1 MADKIEKRIRDAL
14 HTPVPERLDERINRL
29 FDSVGTHLPVIP
41 HRVPTPLFT
50 PRTVLRYCTV
60 LILFTSAF
68 LIFFLYTHETNPET
82 ASLVPEST
90 RTIQEE
96 TPVFNRPGMIVTQL
110 YAATNQGDT
119 VTLMKRL

>member
-14 HTPVPERLDERINRL
+14 HKPVPERLDERINRL
-29 FDSVGTHLPVIP
+29 FDSVGVHPRVMP
-41 HRVPTPLFT
+41 HCVPTPLFT

-68 LIFFLYTHETNPET
+68 LIFFLYTHETNPKT

-96 TPVFNRPGMIVTQL
+96 TPVSNRPGMIVTQL

-119 VTLMKRL
+119 VTLMKRM